1 MGRYLTV
8 YGRCPEIEMRD
19 DPVCSRK
26 AADVIINRPRP
37 PPPIMVF
44 ARPLRTREL
53 LGLI

>member
-26 AADVIINRPRP
+26 AADVIINHP